1 MDELIYYYL
10 VIKLTDRDDTETM
23 NAIIADL
30 TAATD
35 GQVVQILTSPTQ
47 DEPSNLIKHLVS
59 LVFSVIIAILMFLC
73 FFSLSASM
81 SANLYEQ
88 TKEIGVLRSMGFTRM
103 RINLLYFYEALI
115 VVFAACLMGIL
126 VGTTVGFTM
135 MLQMN
140 LL

>member
-1 MDELIYYYL
+1 M
-10 VIKLTDRDDTETM
+10 IKH
-23 NAIIADL
+23 I
-30 TAATD
+30 
-35 GQVVQILTSPTQ
+35 V
-47 DEPSNLIKHLVS
+47 NLI
-59 LVFSVIIAILMFLC
+59 FSVIIAILMFLC

-115 VVFAACLMGIL
+115 VVFAACMMGIL
-126 VGTTVGFTM
+126 VGSIVGYSM

-140 LL
+140 LLLNQKSTFFFPWVQLLEIFFLSLLCAFFSTFGPATKITTKQIASIFRMS